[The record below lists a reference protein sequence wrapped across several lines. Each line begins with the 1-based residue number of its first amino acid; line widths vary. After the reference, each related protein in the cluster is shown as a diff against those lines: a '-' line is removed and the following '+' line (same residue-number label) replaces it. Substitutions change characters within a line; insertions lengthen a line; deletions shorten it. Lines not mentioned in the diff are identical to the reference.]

1 MTSGSPYV
9 PVNRHFTISCGDN
22 MIKTPE
28 HLYFDLK
35 TPSLHGNTS
44 DVGARDVNLKMSRGL
59 NAQDI
64 RTERK
69 NYFVLLDEELL
80 NGYT

>member
-1 MTSGSPYV
+1 MENP
-9 PVNRHFTISCGDN
+9 FF
-22 MIKTPE
+22 IKLAVLSRKYKTLG
-28 HLYFDLK
+28 HLYVDLK
-35 TPSLHGNTS
+35 TPSLHGNKS
-44 DVGARDVNLKMSRGL
+44 GVGARDVWGL